1 MANIPLT
8 HLGAELERRIALRMQ
23 RYAPDDPKLKEAM
36 LRIGFIIEAQAK
48 LNIRRHGAVDT
59 GRLMNSIRSEFY
71 TRGTRVGIKVGS
83 FGIPYAS
90 MNEFGG
96 TFSDQQRRAMFASLR
111 DRGKLGP
118 GKGVDKGVVQGGRFM
133 ARPYLR
139 PAIMTH
145 RSRIIDIIRGLFR

>member
-1 MANIPLT
+1 MSEVPLT
-8 HLGAELERRIALRMQ
+8 SLGAELERRIAQRM
-23 RYAPDDPKLKEAM
+23 ASFSPKDPKLKEAM
-36 LRIGFIIEAQAK
+36 LRIGFIVEAQAK
-48 LNIRRHGAVDT
+48 LNIRRHGAIDT
-59 GRLMNSIRSEFY
+59 GRLFNSIRSEFY
-71 TRGTRVGIKVGS
+71 TKGTRVGIKVGS
-83 FGIPYAS
+83 FGVPYAS

-96 TFSDQQRRAMFASLR
+96 TFSDQQRRAMFAALR

-145 RSRIIDIIRGLFR
+145 RNRIIDIIRGLFR